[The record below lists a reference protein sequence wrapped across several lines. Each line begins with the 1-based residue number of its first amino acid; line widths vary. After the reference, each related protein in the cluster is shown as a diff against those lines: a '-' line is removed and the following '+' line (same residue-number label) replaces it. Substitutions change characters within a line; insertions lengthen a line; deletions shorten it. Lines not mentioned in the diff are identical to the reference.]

1 MDLIDKELVEFIF
14 EYITK
19 FREYEDKEEVA
30 IAGLTTDEQDK
41 IQIRFE
47 EFVFN
52 TLKICAKERKY
63 FCDYNDDFENYTMYL
78 KYRNQL
84 IEVFVM
90 YGQGNY
96 FYVKKS
102 DNEYKEDL
110 SIDLES
116 II

>member
-1 MDLIDKELVEFIF
+1 MALIDKELVEFIF
-14 EYITK
+14 DYVGK
-19 FREYEDKEEVA
+19 YKWYEDKEESA
-30 IAGLTTDEQDK
+30 IAGLLTREEEH
-41 IQIRFE
+41 IQIKFE

-52 TLKICAKERKY
+52 ILRICAKQRKY
-63 FCDYNDDFENYTMYL
+63 YCDSNNDFENYTMYL
-78 KYRNQL
+78 KYKSRL
-84 IEVFVM
+84 IIVFAM

-96 FYVKKS
+96 FYIKEG

>member
-1 MDLIDKELVEFIF
+1 MALIDKELVEFVI
-14 EYITK
+14 EYINK
-19 FREYEDKEEVA
+19 YKEYEDRSESA
-30 IAGLTTDEQDK
+30 IAGLTTDEEDK
-41 IQIRFE
+41 IQLKFE

-52 TLKICAKERKY
+52 ILKICAKERKY

-78 KYRNQL
+78 KYKSQL
-84 IEVFVM
+84 ITVFAM

-102 DNEYKEDL
+102 DNEYKEQL
-110 SIDLES
+110 SIELEN